1 MNDKVKKILNVSLKV
16 ITVLVVA
23 FSIFVMI
30 FTIISVTTVDKN
42 DRNLLGTR
50 FYIVKTDSMSPSE
63 NNENLKAREKFRA
76 GDIVLIR
83 RVKDHSKLEAGDIIA
98 FMSLNTDEGKD
109 SLHGHY
115 GQTITHMIREV
126 KKTDDGKILGYVTYG
141 TNTGTDDEVLVEP
154 EYVLGK
160 YTGKLPKLG
169 YFFAF
174 VKSTPGYILCILI
187 PFLLLIIYNGIN
199 VIRLFRKYKG
209 EQMEV
214 MEAEKAKI
222 AEDRAKNEEMMRQL
236 LALKAELDL
245 KAQADP
251 LSVGSADAPEPE
263 NTPVEAEKTAEAEEP
278 AVAEDFAVA
287 EEPVEIKEIPTVSD
301 DESENI

>member
-1 MNDKVKKILNVSLKV
+1 MNDKVKKILNISLKV
-16 ITVLVVA
+16 ITSLVVA

-50 FYIVKTDSMSPSE
+50 FYIVKTDSMSPSSQ
-63 NNENLKAREKFRA
+63 NENLKAREKFRA
-76 GDIVLIR
+76 GDIVLIKN
-83 RVKDHSKLEAGDIIA
+83 VKDHSKLEAGDIIA

-115 GQTITHMIREV
+115 GHTITHMIREV
-126 KKTDDGKILGYVTYG
+126 KKTDDGEILGYVTYG
-141 TNTGTDDEVLVEP
+141 TNTGTNDEVLVEP
-154 EYVLGK
+154 EFVLGK
-160 YTGKLPKLG
+160 YVGKLPKLG

-174 VKSTPGYILCILI
+174 VRSTPGYILCILV

-199 VIRLFRKYKG
+199 VIRLFRKYRG

-222 AEDRAKNEEMMRQL
+222 AEERAKNEEMMRQL
-236 LALKAELDL
+236 MALKAELDL
-245 KAQADP
+245 KTQTDP
-251 LSVGSADAPEPE
+251 LPDGFADVPEPE
-263 NTPVEAEKTAEAEEP
+263 TTPVEVEDTAEAEEP
-278 AVAEDFAVA
+278 AVADEFAVA
-287 EEPVEIKEIPTVSD
+287 DESVVVEETPTVSD
-301 DESENI
+301 DESKNI